1 MSENVMGLIDAIAAG
16 KSLEI
21 ENSFSQVMAE
31 KLNSAIDLR
40 REELSRNL
48 LGAHTSVE
56 DYDTENEANEV

>member
-1 MSENVMGLIDAIAAG
+1 MSESVMNLINAIQAG
-16 KSLEI
+16 KSLDI
-21 ENSFSQVMAE
+21 ESSFNQVMAE

-56 DYDTENEANEV
+56 EIDTENEPNEV